1 MITRALYDKMYRLAT
16 LDRITTQDAKE
27 LEAAVQLFNIKY
39 SVCLKCVQQLKH
51 GQRLILNYL
60 SQQQIIEDIEL
71 MVDDEEPLFD
81 MQEPEPIVDEVEA
94 DKVGCT
100 KCRRSKKTK
109 G

>member
-1 MITRALYDKMYRLAT
+1 MITRALYDKYYRLAT
-16 LDRITTQDAKE
+16 LQRITTEDAKE
-27 LEAAVQLFNIKY
+27 LQSAVQTFNIKY

-60 SQQQIIEDIEL
+60 ESQEIIDDIKL
-71 MVDDEEPLFD
+71 MVEDEEPLFD
-81 MQEPEPIVDEVEA
+81 MPEPEPIVDEVEA

-100 KCRRSKKTK
+100 KCRRSKKNK